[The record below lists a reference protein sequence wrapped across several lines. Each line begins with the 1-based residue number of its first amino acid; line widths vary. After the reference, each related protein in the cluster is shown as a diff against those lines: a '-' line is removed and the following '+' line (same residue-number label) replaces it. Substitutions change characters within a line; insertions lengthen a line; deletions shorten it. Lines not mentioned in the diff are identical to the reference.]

1 MISDI
6 GTVFSAELARRLK
19 SKPFLIGLFVG
30 VIFVVIFTKLPQLF
44 GGAFEGSN
52 AVVLVGTP
60 ATTAAAKPLLA
71 NDFKIKATLSPKD
84 PKAIDKAML
93 QAHHASAA
101 IIIDSTAQ
109 GLSVT
114 VRASDPG
121 SMDPRHINRDLL
133 PLQLQLATHRSA
145 SDVKRMSTIPIDV
158 QTVSSKFASSGEAEA
173 ARTIA
178 YTLIFFLYM
187 LILMNSQLVM
197 SSVAEEK
204 TSRIAELLVASVD
217 PVALLSGK
225 ILAAVV
231 LALLQLSVWFGSLVL
246 LGGGSPGG
254 GGTSPAGADVSLFGL
269 ERISDVLTP
278 GVAATFLLFFVTGLL
293 QLSTMFAAIASLVN
307 RTEDIG
313 SISTPLI
320 FAVIAALFVAI
331 AALGTPDAPW
341 AVTCSFI
348 PLISSFVMFARIA
361 VGNVP
366 WWQLMLSLGINLA
379 ALWFIAMFAG
389 KVYRVGMLLYGR
401 TPKFSQIWS
410 VIRS

>member
-30 VIFVVIFTKLPQLF
+30 VIFVAIFTKLPQLF
-44 GGAFEGSN
+44 GGAFEGPN

-60 ATTAAAKPLLA
+60 EITAAAKPLLA
-71 NDFKIKATLSPKD
+71 NDFQIKATLSPKD
-84 PKAIDKAML
+84 PKTIDKATL

-101 IIIDSTAQ
+101 LVIDSMAQ
-109 GLSVT
+109 GLRVT

-254 GGTSPAGADVSLFGL
+254 GGTPPAGADVSLLGL
-269 ERISDVLTP
+269 ERMSDVLTP
-278 GVAATFLLFFVTGLL
+278 GVAATFLLFFITGLL
-293 QLSTMFAAIASLVN
+293 QLSTMFPRL
-307 RTEDIG
+307 RR
-313 SISTPLI
+313 
-320 FAVIAALFVAI
+320 
-331 AALGTPDAPW
+331 W
-341 AVTCSFI
+341 
-348 PLISSFVMFARIA
+348 
-361 VGNVP
+361 
-366 WWQLMLSLGINLA
+366 
-379 ALWFIAMFAG
+379 
-389 KVYRVGMLLYGR
+389 
-401 TPKFSQIWS
+401 
-410 VIRS
+410 